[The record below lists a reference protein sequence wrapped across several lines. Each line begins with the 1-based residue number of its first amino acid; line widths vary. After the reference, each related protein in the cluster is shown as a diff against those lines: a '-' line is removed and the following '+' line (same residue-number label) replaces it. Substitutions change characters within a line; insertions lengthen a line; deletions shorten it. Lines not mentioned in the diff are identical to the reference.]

1 MWRAAS
7 TAGRVHTLTWELISV
22 TRSDSSVTATGV
34 GSSLEAGVSCLFI
47 FFKNN
52 NDTQFW
58 WRVLHITILHLK
70 LLTCMC
76 VGLVFFLY
84 NLIIN
89 RDNTIS
95 HCQAIFHFAFI
106 SYWVYF
112 IEMILYSW
120 CHTSIDA
127 IRVVSSRGSQTL
139 TNGSRG
145 CVFSMRS
152 FQTSFYSSVEL
163 SSFSLWPLNICY
175 TMILFTATVSVR
187 IRSEDFNQAEA
198 SGSIQISWFFFVAPP
213 PEVMSNVTCLN
224 SGWIKG
230 CIVV

>member
-1 MWRAAS
+1 MTDVYVCR
-7 TAGRVHTLTWELISV
+7 
-22 TRSDSSVTATGV
+22 
-34 GSSLEAGVSCLFI
+34 
-47 FFKNN
+47 
-52 NDTQFW
+52 
-58 WRVLHITILHLK
+58 
-70 LLTCMC
+70 
-76 VGLVFFLY
+76 LVFFPSYYLV
-84 NLIIN
+84 IN

-112 IEMILYSW
+112 IEIILYSW
-120 CHTSIDA
+120 CHTSINA
-127 IRVVSSRGSQTL
+127 FRIVSSRGSQTL

-198 SGSIQISWFFFVAPP
+198 SGSIQISCFFFVVPP
-213 PEVMSNVTCLN
+213 SPEVMSNVTCLN
-224 SGWIKG
+224 S
-230 CIVV
+230 